1 MAEDTFAGMQGL
13 TQQSSELMP
22 MAMWCTGM
30 LILPLHLPGK
40 WTIGILTL
48 VRTKNHSI
56 ELELYFVCFPC
67 PNLWIDIHL
76 V

>member
-1 MAEDTFAGMQGL
+1 MQRSYGCNLTTWGMQGL
-13 TQQSSELMP
+13 NQQSSELMP

-48 VRTKNHSI
+48 EEGR
-56 ELELYFVCFPC
+56 L
-67 PNLWIDIHL
+67 
-76 V
+76 